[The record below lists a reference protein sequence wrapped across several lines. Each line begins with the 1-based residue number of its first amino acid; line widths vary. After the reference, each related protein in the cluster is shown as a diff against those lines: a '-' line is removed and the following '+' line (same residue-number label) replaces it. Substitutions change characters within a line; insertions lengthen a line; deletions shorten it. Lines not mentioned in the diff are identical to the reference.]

1 MVMREPPWGRPSE
14 TYPRALTDADDAA
27 LLSWVQHQGIY
38 LRGRPAIKTVMAE
51 IISDNVFHP
60 VRDYLD
66 GLQWDGE
73 PLASSVVVE
82 IRR

>member
-1 MVMREPPWGRPSE
+1 
-14 TYPRALTDADDAA
+14 
-27 LLSWVQHQGIY
+27 
-38 LRGRPAIKTVMAE
+38 MAE